1 MGCFDRITILRQPLL
16 IHSGGTPFS
25 SGGTPFSSGRTPLSG
40 GRASTDGAASVR
52 SDFQHHQMA
61 LLQVDLSSEQ
71 IKESSIKRPGLLVA
85 VIPHGPSPRF
95 PVSYLLNEEIQEI
108 GFFSFLYI

>member
-16 IHSGGTPFS
+16 IHGGGTPFS
-25 SGGTPFSSGRTPLSG
+25 SGGTPLSG
-40 GRASTDGAASVR
+40 GRASTDDAASVQ

-71 IKESSIKRPGLLVA
+71 IRESSIKRPGLLVA

-95 PVSYLLNEEIQEI
+95 PVSYPLNEEIQEI
-108 GFFSFLYI
+108 GFFLFSFFYI